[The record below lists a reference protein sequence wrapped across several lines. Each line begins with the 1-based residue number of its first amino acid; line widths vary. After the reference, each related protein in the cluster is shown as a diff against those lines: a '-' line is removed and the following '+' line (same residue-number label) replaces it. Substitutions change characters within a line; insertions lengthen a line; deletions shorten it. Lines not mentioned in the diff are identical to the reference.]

1 MSRTKTSP
9 ILDPILV
16 RNDENNIMLCVE
28 EAGDAAGR
36 PQFRRHALCGAQTL
50 KSTFSFPLVGFA
62 TLGKAKQVDPT
73 YKRTILIRNK
83 LDK

>member
-1 MSRTKTSP
+1 MQQAHDGCNCCHSSSIMRLCRMS
-9 ILDPILV
+9 L
-16 RNDENNIMLCVE
+16 LCP
-28 EAGDAAGR
+28 R
-36 PQFRRHALCGAQTL
+36 
-50 KSTFSFPLVGFA
+50 GFA

>member
-1 MSRTKTSP
+1 
-9 ILDPILV
+9 
-16 RNDENNIMLCVE
+16 MLQAALFVQLSFTANSGFYS
-28 EAGDAAGR
+28 AGDR
-36 PQFRRHALCGAQTL
+36 MP
-50 KSTFSFPLVGFA
+50 GFA